1 MNAASESALRPL
13 AVNHPSLRT
22 LAQWLKHPGSTRVR
36 TTDPRRL
43 LDGRY
48 PQGLISD
55 AELEALLGVW
65 H

>member
-1 MNAASESALRPL
+1 MNAASETALRPSV
-13 AVNHPSLRT
+13 VNHQT
-22 LAQWLKHPGSTRVR
+22 LKTLTQWLRHPGSKRVR

-65 H
+65 R

>member
-1 MNAASESALRPL
+1 MNAVSESALRPS
-13 AVNHPSLRT
+13 AVNHESLKILT
-22 LAQWLKHPGSTRVR
+22 QWLKRNGSKRVR

-55 AELEALLGVW
+55 AELEALMAVW

>member
-1 MNAASESALRPL
+1 MNAASESATPPS
-13 AVNHPSLRT
+13 AVNQESLDV
-22 LAQWLKHPGSTRVR
+22 LAQWLKHHGSIRVR

-43 LDGRY
+43 LNGRY

-55 AELEALLGVW
+55 AELEALLAVW

>member
-1 MNAASESALRPL
+1 MNAASESALPPS
-13 AVNHPSLRT
+13 AVNHESLKILT
-22 LAQWLKHPGSTRVR
+22 QWLRHHGSKRAR

-48 PQGLISD
+48 PQGLISE
-55 AELEALLGVW
+55 AELEALMAVW

>member
-1 MNAASESALRPL
+1 LRPSVL
-13 AVNHPSLRT
+13 NHQALRT
-22 LAQWLKHPGSTRVR
+22 LAHWLKQRGSSQVR

-48 PQGLISD
+48 PQGLLSD
-55 AELEALLGVW
+55 AELEALMGVW

>member
-13 AVNHPSLRT
+13 AVNHRSLKM
-22 LAQWLKHPGSTRVR
+22 LAQWLKHHGSNRVR

-55 AELEALLGVW
+55 AEFEALLAVW

>member
-1 MNAASESALRPL
+1 MNTASETALRPS
-13 AVNHPSLRT
+13 AVNHQALKT
-22 LAQWLKHPGSTRVR
+22 LAHWLKHHGSNRVR

>member
-1 MNAASESALRPL
+1 MNAASETALRPSS
-13 AVNHPSLRT
+13 VNRQSLRM
-22 LAQWLKHPGSTRVR
+22 LAQWLKHHGSNRVR

>member
-1 MNAASESALRPL
+1 MNAASESAMPPS
-13 AVNHPSLRT
+13 AVNHESLKI
-22 LAQWLKHPGSTRVR
+22 LAQWLKHHGSIRVR

-43 LDGRY
+43 LNGRY

-55 AELEALLGVW
+55 AELDALLAVW

>member
-1 MNAASESALRPL
+1 MNAASETALRPSS
-13 AVNHPSLRT
+13 VSRQSLRT
-22 LAQWLKHPGSTRVR
+22 LTQWLKHQGSKRVR

-48 PQGLISD
+48 PQGLISE

>member
-1 MNAASESALRPL
+1 MNAASESARPPS
-13 AVNHPSLRT
+13 AVNHQSLKI
-22 LAQWLKHPGSTRVR
+22 LAQWLKHHGSIRVR
-36 TTDPRRL
+36 KTDPRRL

-55 AELEALLGVW
+55 AELEALLAVW

>member
-1 MNAASESALRPL
+1 MNAASESALRPS
-13 AVNHPSLRT
+13 AVGHPSLKRV
-22 LAQWLKHPGSTRVR
+22 AAWLKHHGSIRVR

-43 LDGRY
+43 LAGRY

-55 AELEALLGVW
+55 AEMQALMAVW

>member
-13 AVNHPSLRT
+13 AVNHQSLRM
-22 LAQWLKHPGSTRVR
+22 LAQWLKHHGSNRVR

-55 AELEALLGVW
+55 AELEALLAVW

>member
-1 MNAASESALRPL
+1 MNAASESVLPL
-13 AVNHPSLRT
+13 SAVNHQSLRILT
-22 LAQWLKHPGSTRVR
+22 QWLKQHGSHPVR

-48 PQGLISD
+48 PQGLISE
-55 AELEALLGVW
+55 AELEALLADW